1 MKFECKDTERALE
14 VPELLPDAREHAR
27 DCAVCRRELWIWG
40 EMSQVAGGLREEWD
54 SPELWSRVRQA
65 LRAEPKPKQ
74 PRHIEY
80 IRDWRLL
87 VAIAAVL
94 VISATAALWY
104 PFRQHPGPAQSDE
117 AFLTEQTLKELEQ
130 AESAYS
136 NSIGKLARLAES
148 HLQRADAGL
157 ASAYK
162 EKLAMLDSAI
172 AELKTTVDQNR
183 FNARLQ
189 AELAALYKQKQ
200 QTLQEIVREQKN

>member
-1 MKFECKDTERALE
+1 MKFECKDLERALE
-14 VPELLPDAREHAR
+14 VPELLPDARDHAR
-27 DCAVCRRELWIWG
+27 DCALCRRDLWIWG

-54 SPELWSRVRQA
+54 TPELWSRVRHS
-65 LRAEPKPKQ
+65 LSAEPKPKQ
-74 PRHIEY
+74 MRQW
-80 IRDWRLL
+80 DWRLL

-94 VISATAALWY
+94 LISATATLWY
-104 PFRQHPGPAQSDE
+104 PFRQHLGPGQSDD

-130 AESAYS
+130 AESVYA
-136 NSIGKLARLAES
+136 NSISKLAHLAES

-172 AELKTTVDQNR
+172 AELKSTVDQNR